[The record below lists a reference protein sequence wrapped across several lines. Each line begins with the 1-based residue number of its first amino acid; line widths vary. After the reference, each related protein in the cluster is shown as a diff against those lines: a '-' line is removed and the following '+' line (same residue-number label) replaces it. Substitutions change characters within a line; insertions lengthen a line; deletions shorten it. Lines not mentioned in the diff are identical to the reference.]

1 MPGGSGTGPR
11 GMGPMTGRA
20 AGYCA
25 GFSMPGYSNMVP
37 GRGFGAGFGRGRGF
51 SGGGRGWRNMFFATG
66 LPGWMRFGRGPSPY
80 YYPASYL
87 KPDPE
92 MEERALRDQANA
104 LKAEMEY
111 INNRLGELE
120 AKSKDK

>member
-1 MPGGSGTGPR
+1 MPGGSGTGPM

-25 GFSMPGYSNMVP
+25 GFSMPGYSNMAP
-37 GRGFGAGFGRGRGF
+37 GGGFGAGFGRGRGF

-66 LPGWMRFGRGPSPY
+66 LPGWMRLGRSPSTNYDPEPY
-80 YYPASYL
+80 Y

-92 MEERALRDQANA
+92 IEARSLRDQADA
-104 LKAEMEY
+104 LKAEMEN

-120 AKSKDK
+120 AKSKNK